1 MLNVMETDPEWQMFS
16 ADNMVQDLKDAKAKL
31 ETTLGNSTFIT
42 DYILA
47 DAKQMKNHAEVATLD
62 QEYGA
67 MVKVLDPAIKELS
80 RQTSAVVAM
89 KMARQNALKPPADS
103 PVPAK
108 KARRGKQ

>member
-1 MLNVMETDPEWQMFS
+1 M
-16 ADNMVQDLKDAKAKL
+16 KL
-31 ETTLGNSTFIT
+31 ETTVASSTFIT

-47 DAKQMKNHAEVATLD
+47 DAKQMKNQAEVATLD

-108 KARRGKQ
+108 KARSGKQ